1 MGAPTPVGSGEGAV
15 VSTCMRANA
24 HTKFGRVRPHPTRA
38 CQEAL
43 AIGTRR
49 PGRAIGTRRPGRAS
63 PTHFEAEA
71 RVQRRAE
78 RLHVCLLL
86 GSALRSEM
94 AISGN
99 QWQSVA
105 ISGHQWPSVTTASG
119 YQRGNQWQSPAE
131 RGGKKG
137 RPSA

>member
-1 MGAPTPVGSGEGAV
+1 M
-15 VSTCMRANA
+15 
-24 HTKFGRVRPHPTRA
+24 RPHPTWA
-38 CQEAL
+38 SLEAL

-49 PGRAIGTRRPGRAS
+49 PGRAIDTRRPGLAIDTRRPGRAS
-63 PTHFEAEA
+63 PTHFEMEV
-71 RVQRRAE
+71 RVERRAE

-99 QWQSVA
+99 QWQSV
-105 ISGHQWPSVTTASG
+105 TTASG

-131 RGGKKG
+131 RGGKRG